1 MKLNDSIRILESEN
15 FLLKPF
21 TSKDVQVEYINWLND
36 NDINKYLEIR
46 FQKQT
51 LETVS
56 VYINSF
62 RNNLEKFLWGI
73 YSLDHNELIGTTS
86 LYNFNKYHGLANISI
101 MIGNKDFWGTSATIE
116 AKTLVINYAFNIIKI
131 RKILASTYAV
141 NMSMNFTLK
150 KLGFILEGKFLQN
163 RLLENGEYCDEFK
176 WGLLKNAWQQRSNF

>member
-1 MKLNDSIRILESEN
+1 MKLNDNIKTLESEN
-15 FLLKPF
+15 LFLKPF
-21 TSKDVQVEYINWLND
+21 TAKDIQAEYINWLNN

-46 FQKQT
+46 LQKQT
-51 LETVS
+51 TETAKAYV
-56 VYINSF
+56 NSF
-62 RNNLEKFLWGI
+62 KNNLEKFLWGI
-73 YSLDHNELIGTTS
+73 YSLDNKLIGTTS
-86 LYNFNKYHGLANISI
+86 LYNFNKYHGLASISI

-150 KLGFILEGKFLQN
+150 KLGFTLEGKFLQN

-176 WGLLKNAWQQRSNF
+176 WGLFKNVWQQRSNF